1 MDPKSEFIQELLRL
15 ADRPRATTVAYGTDG
30 AVLTEL
36 KQLAVLGPGHIKQA
50 HTWDEWI
57 ELDQLARGTA
67 LYEKLI
73 RRWCC
78 Q

>member
-1 MDPKSEFIQELLRL
+1 MLP
-15 ADRPRATTVAYGTDG
+15 
-30 AVLTEL
+30 EL
-36 KQLAVLGPGHIKQA
+36 KKKAVLGPGSIKQA

-57 ELDQLARGTA
+57 ELDQLDRGTA

-78 Q
+78 E

>member
-1 MDPKSEFIQELLRL
+1 M
-15 ADRPRATTVAYGTDG
+15 TVAYGTDG
-30 AVLTEL
+30 AMLTEL
-36 KQLAVLGPGHIKQA
+36 KKMAVRGPGSIKQA

-57 ELDQLARGTA
+57 ELEQLERGTA

-78 Q
+78 E